1 MDIGAFWFYLFSALL
16 LFYALQLSGLGNGIS
31 FCFHYHKRMGEPWFY
46 QWSSLPHLWHGALLI
61 LVLLSPVQ
69 ENLLLLF
76 CGGFLVATV
85 VEYAIAV
92 LLEKLF
98 HASWW
103 DYSKKKFNIKG
114 RVCLER
120 SVEWGLL
127 TVFVMRLIQPAVAD
141 FVAKIPLVLGE
152 CVGTALMIYLFAD
165 AGVTVQQ
172 ILHLNEKLAHLS
184 EVREELRAKLESTK
198 LYTARQELAEYF
210 ENHPTAE
217 FLREWKARMDETFG
231 DIEQM
236 QLEERLRGEY
246 IFNEIRER
254 LEYKARALEQD
265 TMVQRR
271 LMKAFPGL
279 RSKRFDKELQEMRA
293 QMEAH
298 KRKRKQQKG
307 EGK

>member
-1 MDIGAFWFYLFSALL
+1 M
-16 LFYALQLSGLGNGIS
+16 
-31 FCFHYHKRMGEPWFY
+31 
-46 QWSSLPHLWHGALLI
+46 
-61 LVLLSPVQ
+61 
-69 ENLLLLF
+69 
-76 CGGFLVATV
+76 
-85 VEYAIAV
+85 
-92 LLEKLF
+92 
-98 HASWW
+98 
-103 DYSKKKFNIKG
+103 
-114 RVCLER
+114 
-120 SVEWGLL
+120 
-127 TVFVMRLIQPAVAD
+127 
-141 FVAKIPLVLGE
+141 
-152 CVGTALMIYLFAD
+152 
-165 AGVTVQQ
+165 
-172 ILHLNEKLAHLS
+172 NEKLAHLS

-293 QMEAH
+293 QMEAR

>member
-1 MDIGAFWFYLFSALL
+1 MWTSELFGFTFFQLFL

-31 FCFHYHKRMGEPWFY
+31 FCFHYHKRMGEPWFINGPLCPIY
-46 QWSSLPHLWHGALLI
+46 GTGALLI

-184 EVREELRAKLESTK
+184 EVREELRAQTGKHKIVYCPSGTG
-198 LYTARQELAEYF
+198 R
-210 ENHPTAE
+210 
-217 FLREWKARMDETFG
+217 
-231 DIEQM
+231 
-236 QLEERLRGEY
+236 
-246 IFNEIRER
+246 IF
-254 LEYKARALEQD
+254 
-265 TMVQRR
+265 
-271 LMKAFPGL
+271 
-279 RSKRFDKELQEMRA
+279 
-293 QMEAH
+293 
-298 KRKRKQQKG
+298 
-307 EGK
+307 

>member
-46 QWSSLPHLWHGALLI
+46 QWASLPHLWHRGAAHSGFALTSAGKSAAS
-61 LVLLSPVQ
+61 VLRRFSGG
-69 ENLLLLF
+69 NGGGIRH
-76 CGGFLVATV
+76 CGA
-85 VEYAIAV
+85 
-92 LLEKLF
+92 
-98 HASWW
+98 ASWW

>member
-1 MDIGAFWFYLFSALL
+1 M
-16 LFYALQLSGLGNGIS
+16 
-31 FCFHYHKRMGEPWFY
+31 
-46 QWSSLPHLWHGALLI
+46 
-61 LVLLSPVQ
+61 
-69 ENLLLLF
+69 
-76 CGGFLVATV
+76 
-85 VEYAIAV
+85 
-92 LLEKLF
+92 
-98 HASWW
+98 
-103 DYSKKKFNIKG
+103 
-114 RVCLER
+114 
-120 SVEWGLL
+120 

-184 EVREELRAKLESTK
+184 EAREELRAKLESTK

-293 QMEAH
+293 QMEAR

>member
-1 MDIGAFWFYLFSALL
+1 LYGT
-16 LFYALQLSGLGNGIS
+16 
-31 FCFHYHKRMGEPWFY
+31 
-46 QWSSLPHLWHGALLI
+46 GALLI
-61 LVLLSPVQ
+61 LVLISPVQ

-103 DYSKKKFNIKG
+103 DYSKKKLNIKG

-127 TVFVMRLIQPAVAD
+127 TVFVMRFVQPAVAD
-141 FVAKIPLVLGE
+141 FVSKIPLVFGE
-152 CVGTALMIYLFAD
+152 VFGTALMIYLFAD

-184 EVREELRAKLESTK
+184 EAREELRAKLESTK

-236 QLEERLRGEY
+236 QMEERLRGEY

-265 TMVQRR
+265 TRVQRR

-293 QMEAH
+293 QMEAR
-298 KRKRKQQKG
+298 KRNRKQQKG
-307 EGK
+307 EQK